1 MSFPPFPTQPAISP
15 PPAKEPTPKRAR
27 PQVLPLALA
36 AVLGGGVAAAAV
48 VAVTD
53 HSTTTKTVIVKP
65 AASAPAAA
73 APAAPAT
80 SAPAASG
87 SDETISA
94 IYRNAA
100 PGVVT
105 VTRGNGQGSGFVI
118 DRQGYIL
125 TNAHVIDASGAI
137 NVSFSNGDRVDAQL
151 VGADQS
157 TDVALLKV
165 NEPADAL
172 RPIPLGD
179 SSTLQVGDPV
189 VAIGNPFGYDRTITS
204 GIVSAVARQIES
216 PNGYPINNAIQTDAA
231 INHGNSGGPL
241 LNMQGEVIGISSQI
255 ADSGVNANV
264 GVGFA
269 IPINLVKSVAAD
281 LRAHGSVQHAYL
293 GVTLQDIDP
302 VLAQS
307 MKNLPAKSGVLIAAV
322 SPGSPAAA
330 AGLKPGDHQIVLDGQ
345 SYVVGGDIV
354 TAINGTQ
361 VSSVT
366 DLQSAIQN
374 ERAGDVVTL
383 SVVHSDGTKADVK
396 VTLGKQPAQAA
407 SSGGQQQQTP
417 QDPFSVPLP

>member
-15 PPAKEPTPKRAR
+15 PAKEPAPKRAR
-27 PQVLPLALA
+27 PQVLPLAIA

-48 VAVTD
+48 VAVSD
-53 HSTTTKTVIVKP
+53 HSTTTKTVVVSTP
-65 AASAPAAA
+65 AAST
-73 APAAPAT
+73 AAPAT
-80 SAPAASG
+80 STPAVQPATNG
-87 SDETISA
+87 SDETIAA

-125 TNAHVIDASGAI
+125 TNAHVVDASGAI

-157 TDVALLKV
+157 TDVAVLKV
-165 NEPADAL
+165 NEPSDAL
-172 RPIPLGD
+172 RPIPLGT
-179 SSTLQVGDPV
+179 SASVQVGDPV

-269 IPINLVKSVAAD
+269 IPIDLVKSVAAD

-302 VLAQS
+302 ALAS
-307 MKNLPAKSGVLIAAV
+307 SLKDLPSKTGVMIAAV
-322 SPGSPAAA
+322 SPGSPAAT
-330 AGLKPGDHQIVLDGQ
+330 AGLKAGNRQVVLDGQ
-345 SYVVGGDIV
+345 TYVVGGDIV
-354 TAINGTQ
+354 TAIDGTP
-361 VSSVT
+361 VKSVT
-366 DLQSAIQN
+366 DLQSAVQSK
-374 ERAGDVVTL
+374 RAGDVVTL
-383 SVVHSDGTKADVK
+383 SVVHGDGSKADLK

-407 SSGGQQQQTP
+407 SSGQQQQTP
-417 QDPFSVPLP
+417 QDPFSIPLP

>member
-15 PPAKEPTPKRAR
+15 PAKEPAPKRAR
-27 PQVLPLALA
+27 PQVLPLAIA

-48 VAVTD
+48 VAVSD
-53 HSTTTKTVIVKP
+53 HSSTTKTVIEAP
-65 AASAPAAA
+65 AASA
-73 APAAPAT
+73 AAPAT
-80 SAPAASG
+80 STPTAAPPAASG
-87 SDETISA
+87 SDETIAA

-118 DRQGYIL
+118 DRQGYLL
-125 TNAHVIDASGAI
+125 TNAHVVDASGPI
-137 NVSFSNGDRVDAQL
+137 TVSFSNGDRVDAQL

-157 TDVALLKV
+157 TDVAVLKV
-165 NEPADAL
+165 NEPSDAL

-179 SSTLQVGDPV
+179 SASVQVGDPV

-204 GIVSAVARQIES
+204 GIVSAVARQIQS

-269 IPINLVKSVAAD
+269 IPIDLVKSVAAD
-281 LRAHGSVQHAYL
+281 LRAHGAVQHAYL

-302 VLAQS
+302 ALAAS
-307 MKNLPAKSGVLIAAV
+307 LKDLPAKTGVMIAAV
-322 SPGSPAAA
+322 SPSSPAAT
-330 AGLKPGDHQIVLDGQ
+330 AGLKAGTRQVVLDGQ
-345 SYVVGGDIV
+345 TYVVGGDIV
-354 TAINGTQ
+354 TAIDGTP
-361 VSSVT
+361 VKSVT
-366 DLQSAIQN
+366 DLQSAVQAK
-374 ERAGDVVTL
+374 RAGDVVTL
-383 SVVHSDGTKADVK
+383 SVVHNDGTKADVK